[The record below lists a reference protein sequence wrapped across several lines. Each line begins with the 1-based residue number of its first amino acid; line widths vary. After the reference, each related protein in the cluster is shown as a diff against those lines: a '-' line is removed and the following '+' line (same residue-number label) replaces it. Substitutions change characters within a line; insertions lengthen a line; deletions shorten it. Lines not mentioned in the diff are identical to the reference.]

1 MVATLEKVW
10 GSASWSPGHTG
21 DQNQGPPF
29 PECFSHFP
37 GFVFPIL
44 SAWSYPKRSRLVD
57 ALHAWR
63 TVLASPRG

>member
-1 MVATLEKVW
+1 MGATLDKVR

-44 SAWSYPKRSRLVD
+44 SAWSYSERSPLVD
-57 ALHAWR
+57 ALYAWR
-63 TVLASPRG
+63 VALASPHG